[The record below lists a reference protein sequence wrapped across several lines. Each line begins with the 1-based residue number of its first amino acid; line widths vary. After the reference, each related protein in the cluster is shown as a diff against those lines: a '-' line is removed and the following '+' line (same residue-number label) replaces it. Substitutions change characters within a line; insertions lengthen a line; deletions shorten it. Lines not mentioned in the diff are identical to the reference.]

1 MPGTAREIDASSM
14 DLSQGEVYR
23 KERRG
28 EDPPVIVLQSQRE
41 ALDSLL

>member
-1 MPGTAREIDASSM
+1 MPGTAREIDASSV

-23 KERRG
+23 KERRR
-28 EDPPVIVLQSQRE
+28 EEAPIFVLQSQRE